1 MSSVEKFLAGL
12 IAIAL
17 VATLVSNGSNTAKAV
32 QGFGTAIQGTL
43 KTAEG
48 R

>member
-1 MSSVEKFLAGL
+1 MSSVEKFLAGV

-17 VATLVSNGSNTAKAV
+17 VATLVMNGSNTAKAV
-32 QGFGTAIQGTL
+32 TGFGTATSGVL